1 METGVKGV
9 SVGKE
14 TSPSPVNV
22 YDSTETKTEK
32 VNGRYLKQIFQKIAL
47 KKSHIYGQAKK

>member
-32 VNGRYLKQIFQKIAL
+32 VNRRYLKQIFQKTAL
-47 KKSHIYGQAKK
+47 KKSHIYGKAKK